1 MIYSVMKHIKT
12 FESEE
17 ELYSDLV
24 NMGFD
29 NKGYYITHLTYT
41 DGDISGGA
49 VAVIGE
55 SWTSTCEAVADFF
68 GVDLFD
74 SPKNSFKDMGSLLD
88 WVENELHDMG
98 SYFSLKYKVW
108 ELVPKGKRTESFI
121 ESADLLSPLKCVEIG
136 QENFIDFYKTKG
148 DPDFES

>member
-1 MIYSVMKHIKT
+1 MIYTDMKHIKT

-29 NKGYYITHLTYT
+29 QKGYYITHITYG
-41 DGDISGGA
+41 DGEISGGA

-55 SWTSTCEAVADFF
+55 NWGSTCEIVADFF

-88 WVENELHDMG
+88 WIEDQLHDLG
-98 SYFSLKYKVW
+98 SYYRWKYKVW
-108 ELVPKGKRTESFI
+108 ELVPKGKKTETFI
-121 ESADLLSPLKCVEIG
+121 DSEDLLFPLKCVELG
-136 QENFIDFYKTKG
+136 QENFIDFHKTKG
-148 DPDFES
+148 DPDFKN